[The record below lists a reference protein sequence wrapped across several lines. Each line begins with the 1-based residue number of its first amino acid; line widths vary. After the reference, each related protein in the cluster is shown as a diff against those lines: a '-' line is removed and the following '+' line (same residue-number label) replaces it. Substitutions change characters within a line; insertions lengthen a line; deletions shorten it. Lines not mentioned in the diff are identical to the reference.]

1 MIKSYCKI
9 NIFLRVGGKLK
20 NGLHNIQANN
30 MLLELHDDIRIKPI
44 IKKKDKIIFKGKFA
58 KHVSK
63 KENTVIKTL
72 LILRKYNLIS
82 QGKKYQ
88 IVVNKKIPVFA
99 GLGGGTSNS
108 AFIVK
113 YFLKNKI
120 DRGLMSIFV
129 KNIGSDFRLFFFKNS
144 YQKNLSSLKEFNKK
158 YKLHFVLVYPNI
170 KCSTKEVYSKVK
182 DFRPS
187 LKSDPTRILSKKKYI
202 EFVKGEKNSLQKIV
216 ENKHKKIEKLL
227 NLIKQQKDCYFSR
240 MTGSGSTCYGIFSSK
255 KKASDALKI
264 IRKKLPNF
272 WCVTS
277 RTI

>member
-1 MIKSYCKI
+1 
-9 NIFLRVGGKLK
+9 VGGKLK

-144 YQKNLSSLKEFNKK
+144 YQKNLSSLKEFYKK